1 MRTTFFFFFSTDA
14 LPSLYVTPSQ
24 RTRNIVGILFL
35 IVLVHLNMVLYSFL
49 SLALIARQN
58 NYVRPVL
65 TADSMLD
72 IKNGRLEPL
81 IVQFMLNIQ

>member
-1 MRTTFFFFFSTDA
+1 MLPLSWRTLNSWFSHCA
-14 LPSLYVTPSQ
+14 FEHLS
-24 RTRNIVGILFL
+24 IIL
-35 IVLVHLNMVLYSFL
+35 MVLHSFL

-65 TADSMLD
+65 SADSMLD

-81 IVQFMLNIQ
+81 TVQVMLNIHSNSNKRVLRFVVHML